1 MSNYIPAL
9 LFIAIS
15 AYYIYSTDIRHA
27 AIILYILVAN
37 VTEPNRK
44 FSAYIDLDCFT
55 HACWMT
61 TMLCWLFDQ
70 YDVDRACPLVLLCW
84 EIAVFQLTRHMGQG
98 PATYDI
104 VYFGILP
111 IFFTLYNEMKG
122 LIVYWV

>member
-1 MSNYIPAL
+1 MSNSFPTL

-15 AYYIYSTDIRHA
+15 AYYMYPKDIRHA
-27 AIILYILVAN
+27 VIILYILVAN
-37 VTEPNRK
+37 ETEPYRT

-55 HACWMT
+55 HTCWMT

-70 YDVDRACPLVLLCW
+70 HDVDRACLLVLLCW
-84 EIAVFQLTRHMGQG
+84 EIAVFQLTRPMGQG

-111 IFFTLYNEMKG
+111 IFFTLYHEMRG
-122 LIVYWV
+122 LIGRWV